1 MNEFENNNG
10 FHNENLE
17 NNQINEVSSNEAG
30 NSNAYDGGVA
40 VDVTPVE
47 ETAVHEQRESHR
59 YSYKEQGTGGRSER
73 YNNDIDHHRDSYNNS
88 YADAENTYS
97 NSYNN
102 SYADTENNN
111 SNSYNSSYN
120 EEENRYNN
128 SYSNN
133 YSNNN
138 GNYYSNIPPE
148 PDKRRRQ
155 KKNGKGNENRNGMG
169 KKVAKLVASA
179 AVFGLVA
186 GACFVGVSVAKDKL
200 YPSVADKI
208 ETTSGTTSAK
218 SNTSSSG
225 SSSSQNVATVVNE
238 VMPSVVSITSTIQSS
253 SYYGFGTQ
261 ESEGAGSGFII
272 AKTKDALMIA
282 TNNHVVSDATSLTVG
297 FVDDTTAKA
306 TVVGTDSSADLAV
319 ISVKLTDIKD
329 STASKIKVATLGSSD
344 DLKVGEEV
352 VAIGNALGYGQS
364 VTTGV
369 VSAKNREVS
378 LTDGTMN
385 LLQTDAAINPG
396 NSGGVLINMDGQVV
410 GINNAKLEDT
420 SVEGMGYAIPITT
433 AKTILTDLMNASSV
447 STKDAAFLGVVGRD
461 INESYSSALGIPSG
475 IYVSQV
481 VSGSPAEKAGISAGD
496 VITKFEGNN
505 VSTMSGLKEKLAI
518 KKANTKVKIT
528 FKRSDQS
535 GTYKE
540 KTVTV
545 TLGKKSDFKD
555 VTTDSSNDNSNSD
568 SDSNNNSNNGNSNG
582 NSSNGNS
589 NGNSGNSNGNSG
601 NYGYGYGYGNG
612 NSGNSSDGYTN
623 PYEYF
628 FGNNY

>member
-10 FHNENLE
+10 FHNENVE
-17 NNQINEVSSNEAG
+17 NNPINEVNSNEEY
-30 NSNAYDGGVA
+30 SNGGYNNGELT
-40 VDVTPVE
+40 VDVTPTE
-47 ETAVHEQRESHR
+47 ETAVHEQAESHR
-59 YSYKEQGTGGRSER
+59 YSYKEQGTGGNSGR
-73 YNNDIDHHRDSYNNS
+73 YDYGNDSH
-88 YADAENTYS
+88 YS
-97 NSYNN
+97 NSYSD
-102 SYADTENNN
+102 SYNDNYSNTYNNN
-111 SNSYNSSYN
+111 S
-120 EEENRYNN
+120 
-128 SYSNN
+128 
-133 YSNNN
+133 
-138 GNYYSNIPPE
+138 NYYSNIPPE
-148 PDKRRRQ
+148 PDKRRR
-155 KKNGKGNENRNGMG
+155 KRKNDDNNKNGSGIG
-169 KKVAKLVASA
+169 KKIAKLVASA
-179 AVFGLVA
+179 AIFGLVA
-186 GACFVGVSVAKDKL
+186 GTCFVGVSVVKDKF
-200 YPSVADKI
+200 YPSTADKI
-208 ETTSGTTSAK
+208 ETTSGTTSSK
-218 SNTSSSG
+218 KETSSG
-225 SSSSQNVATVVNE
+225 SGSNSQNVASVVNE

-253 SYYGFGTQ
+253 NSYGFGTQ

-272 AKTKDALMIA
+272 AKTKDSLMIA
-282 TNNHVVSDATSLTVG
+282 TNNHVVSDATTLTVG

-319 ISVKLTDIKD
+319 ISVKIKDIKD

-433 AKTILTDLMNASSV
+433 AKTILTDLMNAGSV

-496 VITKFEGNN
+496 VIVKFEGNN

-528 FKRSDQS
+528 FKRANQS
-535 GTYKE
+535 GTYEE

-545 TLGKKSDFKD
+545 TLGKKSDFKN
-555 VTTDSSNDNSNSD
+555 VTTDNSSD
-568 SDSNNNSNNGNSNG
+568 SSESDDSSNNGNSNG
-582 NSSNGNS
+582 NSNNGNN

-601 NYGYGYGYGNG
+601 NGGYGYDNGNG
-612 NSGNSSDGYTN
+612 GNSSDGYMN
-623 PYEYF
+623 PYDYF

>member
-1 MNEFENNNG
+1 MNEFENG

-17 NNQINEVSSNEAG
+17 NNRINNQEN
-30 NSNAYDGGVA
+30 NSQQVA
-40 VDVTPVE
+40 IDVTPIE
-47 ETAVHEQRESHR
+47 ESVTQENTESHR
-59 YSYKEQGTGGRSER
+59 YSYREQGTGG
-73 YNNDIDHHRDSYNNS
+73 
-88 YADAENTYS
+88 
-97 NSYNN
+97 
-102 SYADTENNN
+102 
-111 SNSYNSSYN
+111 SSYQYDN
-120 EEENRYNN
+120 GNNCNDTYNN
-128 SYSNN
+128 SYSSHGWRDESTYNN
-133 YSNNN
+133 E
-138 GNYYSNIPPE
+138 NYYGNIPPE

-155 KKNGKGNENRNGMG
+155 RKNGSKNNKNGMG
-169 KKVAKLVASA
+169 KKAAKLVASA

-200 YPSVADKI
+200 YPSTADRI

-218 SNTSSSG
+218 SETSSSG
-225 SSSSQNVATVVNE
+225 SSSSSSNVASVVNE
-238 VMPSVVSITSTIQSS
+238 VMPSVVSITSTIQSYN
-253 SYYGFGTQ
+253 YYGFGTQ
-261 ESEGAGSGFII
+261 ESEGAGSGFIV
-272 AKTKDALMIA
+272 AKTKDNLMIA

-319 ISVKLTDIKD
+319 ISVKIKDIKD

-505 VSTMSGLKEKLAI
+505 VSTMSGLKEKLAL

-528 FKRSDQS
+528 FKRANQS
-535 GTYKE
+535 GTYEE

-545 TLGKKSDFKD
+545 TLGKKSDFSD
-555 VTTDSSNDNSNSD
+555 VTTDNSSDSSN
-568 SDSNNNSNNGNSNG
+568 DSNNNSNNGNN
-582 NSSNGNS
+582 NGNS

-601 NYGYGYGYGNG
+601 DYGYGNG
-612 NSGNSSDGYTN
+612 NFGNDNGNGYIN

>member
-1 MNEFENNNG
+1 MNEFENG

-17 NNQINEVSSNEAG
+17 NNRINNQEN
-30 NSNAYDGGVA
+30 NSQQVA
-40 VDVTPVE
+40 IDVTPIE
-47 ETAVHEQRESHR
+47 ESVTQENTESHR
-59 YSYKEQGTGGRSER
+59 YSYREQGTGGS
-73 YNNDIDHHRDSYNNS
+73 SYQYDNG
-88 YADAENTYS
+88 
-97 NSYNN
+97 
-102 SYADTENNN
+102 NN
-111 SNSYNSSYN
+111 SNDT
-120 EEENRYNN
+120 YNN
-128 SYSNN
+128 SYSSQGWRDESTYNN
-133 YSNNN
+133 E
-138 GNYYSNIPPE
+138 NYYGNIPPE

-155 KKNGKGNENRNGMG
+155 RKNGSKNNKNGMG
-169 KKVAKLVASA
+169 KKAAKLVASA

-200 YPSVADKI
+200 YPSTADRI

-218 SNTSSSG
+218 SETSSSSG
-225 SSSSQNVATVVNE
+225 SSSSSSNVASVVNE

-253 SYYGFGTQ
+253 NYYGFGTQ
-261 ESEGAGSGFII
+261 ESEGAGSGFIV
-272 AKTKDALMIA
+272 AKTKDSLMIA

-319 ISVKLTDIKD
+319 ISVKIKDIKD

-496 VITKFEGNN
+496 VIIKFEGNN
-505 VSTMSGLKEKLAI
+505 VSTMSGLKEKLAL

-528 FKRSDQS
+528 FKRANQS
-535 GTYKE
+535 GTYEE

-545 TLGKKSDFKD
+545 TLGKKSDFSD
-555 VTTDSSNDNSNSD
+555 VTTDNSSDSSN
-568 SDSNNNSNNGNSNG
+568 DSNNNSNNGNN
-582 NSSNGNS
+582 NGNS

-601 NYGYGYGYGNG
+601 DYGYGNG
-612 NSGNSSDGYTN
+612 NSGNDNGNGYIN

>member
-1 MNEFENNNG
+1 MNEFENG

-17 NNQINEVSSNEAG
+17 NNRINNQEN
-30 NSNAYDGGVA
+30 NSQQVA
-40 VDVTPVE
+40 IDVTPIE
-47 ETAVHEQRESHR
+47 ESVTQENTESHR
-59 YSYKEQGTGGRSER
+59 YSYREQGTGGS
-73 YNNDIDHHRDSYNNS
+73 SYQYDNG
-88 YADAENTYS
+88 
-97 NSYNN
+97 
-102 SYADTENNN
+102 NN
-111 SNSYNSSYN
+111 SNDT
-120 EEENRYNN
+120 YNN
-128 SYSNN
+128 SYSSHGWRDESTYNN
-133 YSNNN
+133 E
-138 GNYYSNIPPE
+138 NYYGNIPPE

-155 KKNGKGNENRNGMG
+155 RKNGSKNNKNGMG
-169 KKVAKLVASA
+169 KKAAKLVASA

-200 YPSVADKI
+200 YPSTADRI

-218 SNTSSSG
+218 SETSSSG
-225 SSSSQNVATVVNE
+225 SSSSSSNVASVVNE

-253 SYYGFGTQ
+253 NYYGFGTQ
-261 ESEGAGSGFII
+261 ESEGAGSGFIV
-272 AKTKDALMIA
+272 AKTKDNLMIA

-297 FVDDTTAKA
+297 FADDTTAKA

-319 ISVKLTDIKD
+319 ISVKLSDIKD

-369 VSAKNREVS
+369 VSAKNREIS

-505 VSTMSGLKEKLAI
+505 VSTMSGLKEKLAL

-528 FKRSDQS
+528 FKRANQS

-545 TLGKKSDFKD
+545 TLGKKSDFSD
-555 VTTDSSNDNSNSD
+555 VTTDNSSDSSND
-568 SDSNNNSNNGNSNG
+568 SNNGNN
-582 NSSNGNS
+582 NGNS

-601 NYGYGYGYGNG
+601 NDNGNG
-612 NSGNSSDGYTN
+612 YIN

>member
-1 MNEFENNNG
+1 MNEFENG

-17 NNQINEVSSNEAG
+17 NNRINNQEN
-30 NSNAYDGGVA
+30 NSQQVA
-40 VDVTPVE
+40 IDVTPIE
-47 ETAVHEQRESHR
+47 ESVTQENTESHR
-59 YSYKEQGTGGRSER
+59 YSYREQGTGGS
-73 YNNDIDHHRDSYNNS
+73 SYQYDNG
-88 YADAENTYS
+88 
-97 NSYNN
+97 
-102 SYADTENNN
+102 NN
-111 SNSYNSSYN
+111 SNDT
-120 EEENRYNN
+120 YNN
-128 SYSNN
+128 SYSSHGWRDESTYNN
-133 YSNNN
+133 E
-138 GNYYSNIPPE
+138 NYYGNIPPE

-155 KKNGKGNENRNGMG
+155 RKNGSKNNKNGMG
-169 KKVAKLVASA
+169 KKAAKLVASA

-200 YPSVADKI
+200 YPSTADRI
-208 ETTSGTTSAK
+208 EATSGTTSAK
-218 SNTSSSG
+218 SETSSSG
-225 SSSSQNVATVVNE
+225 SSSSSSNVASVVNE

-253 SYYGFGTQ
+253 NYYGFGTQ
-261 ESEGAGSGFII
+261 ESEGAGSGFIV
-272 AKTKDALMIA
+272 AKTKDNLMIA

-319 ISVKLTDIKD
+319 ISVKIKDIKD

-505 VSTMSGLKEKLAI
+505 VSTMSGLKEKLAL

-528 FKRSDQS
+528 FKRANQS
-535 GTYKE
+535 GTYEE

-545 TLGKKSDFKD
+545 TLGKKSDFSD
-555 VTTDSSNDNSNSD
+555 VTTDNSSDSSN
-568 SDSNNNSNNGNSNG
+568 DSNNNSNNGNN
-582 NSSNGNS
+582 NGNS

-601 NYGYGYGYGNG
+601 DYGYGNG
-612 NSGNSSDGYTN
+612 NFGNDNGNGYIN

>member
-1 MNEFENNNG
+1 MNEFENG

-17 NNQINEVSSNEAG
+17 NNRINNQEN
-30 NSNAYDGGVA
+30 NSQQVA
-40 VDVTPVE
+40 IDVTPIE
-47 ETAVHEQRESHR
+47 ESVTQENTESHR
-59 YSYKEQGTGGRSER
+59 YSYREQGTGG
-73 YNNDIDHHRDSYNNS
+73 
-88 YADAENTYS
+88 
-97 NSYNN
+97 
-102 SYADTENNN
+102 
-111 SNSYNSSYN
+111 SSYQYDN
-120 EEENRYNN
+120 GNNCNDTYNN
-128 SYSNN
+128 SYSSHGWRDESTYNN
-133 YSNNN
+133 E
-138 GNYYSNIPPE
+138 NYYGNIPPE

-155 KKNGKGNENRNGMG
+155 RKNGSKNNKNGMG
-169 KKVAKLVASA
+169 KKAAKLVASA

-200 YPSVADKI
+200 YPSTADRI

-218 SNTSSSG
+218 SETSSSG
-225 SSSSQNVATVVNE
+225 SSSSSSNVASVVNE

-253 SYYGFGTQ
+253 NYYGFGTQ
-261 ESEGAGSGFII
+261 ESEGAGSGFIV
-272 AKTKDALMIA
+272 AKTKDNLMIA

-319 ISVKLTDIKD
+319 ISVKIKDIKD

-433 AKTILTDLMNASSV
+433 AKTILTDLMNANSI

-505 VSTMSGLKEKLAI
+505 VSTMSGLKEKLAL

-528 FKRSDQS
+528 FKRANQS
-535 GTYKE
+535 GTYEE

-545 TLGKKSDFKD
+545 TLGKKSDFSD
-555 VTTDSSNDNSNSD
+555 VTTDNSSDSSN
-568 SDSNNNSNNGNSNG
+568 DSNNNSNNGNN
-582 NSSNGNS
+582 NGNS

-601 NYGYGYGYGNG
+601 DYGYGNG
-612 NSGNSSDGYTN
+612 NFGNDNGNGYIN

>member
-1 MNEFENNNG
+1 MNEFENG

-17 NNQINEVSSNEAG
+17 NNRINNQEN
-30 NSNAYDGGVA
+30 NSQQVA
-40 VDVTPVE
+40 IDVTPIE
-47 ETAVHEQRESHR
+47 ESVTQENTESHR
-59 YSYKEQGTGGRSER
+59 YSYREQGTGGS
-73 YNNDIDHHRDSYNNS
+73 SYQYDNG
-88 YADAENTYS
+88 
-97 NSYNN
+97 
-102 SYADTENNN
+102 NN
-111 SNSYNSSYN
+111 SNDT
-120 EEENRYNN
+120 YNN
-128 SYSNN
+128 SYSSHGWRDESTYNN
-133 YSNNN
+133 E
-138 GNYYSNIPPE
+138 NYYGNIPPE

-155 KKNGKGNENRNGMG
+155 RKNGSKNNKNGMG
-169 KKVAKLVASA
+169 KKAAKLVASA

-200 YPSVADKI
+200 YPSTADRI

-218 SNTSSSG
+218 SETSSSG
-225 SSSSQNVATVVNE
+225 SSSSSSNVASVVNE

-253 SYYGFGTQ
+253 NYYGFGTQ
-261 ESEGAGSGFII
+261 ESEGAGSGFIV
-272 AKTKDALMIA
+272 AKTKDNLMIA

-297 FVDDTTAKA
+297 FADDTTAKA

-319 ISVKLTDIKD
+319 ISVKIKDIKD
-329 STASKIKVATLGSSD
+329 PTASKIKVATLGSSD

-433 AKTILTDLMNASSV
+433 AKTILTDLMNANSV

-505 VSTMSGLKEKLAI
+505 VSTMSGLKEKLAL

-528 FKRSDQS
+528 FKRANQS
-535 GTYKE
+535 GTYEE

-545 TLGKKSDFKD
+545 TLGKKSDFSD
-555 VTTDSSNDNSNSD
+555 VTTDNSSDSSN
-568 SDSNNNSNNGNSNG
+568 DSNNNSNNGNN
-582 NSSNGNS
+582 NGNS

-601 NYGYGYGYGNG
+601 DYGYGNG
-612 NSGNSSDGYTN
+612 NFGNDNGNGYIN

>member
-1 MNEFENNNG
+1 MNEFENG

-17 NNQINEVSSNEAG
+17 NNRINNQEN
-30 NSNAYDGGVA
+30 NSQQVA
-40 VDVTPVE
+40 IDVTPIEDSVTQE
-47 ETAVHEQRESHR
+47 NTESHR
-59 YSYKEQGTGGRSER
+59 YSYREQGTGG
-73 YNNDIDHHRDSYNNS
+73 
-88 YADAENTYS
+88 
-97 NSYNN
+97 
-102 SYADTENNN
+102 
-111 SNSYNSSYN
+111 SSYQYDN
-120 EEENRYNN
+120 GNNCNDTYNN
-128 SYSNN
+128 SYSSHGWRDESTYNN
-133 YSNNN
+133 E
-138 GNYYSNIPPE
+138 NYYGNIPPE

-155 KKNGKGNENRNGMG
+155 RKNGSKNNKNGMG
-169 KKVAKLVASA
+169 KKAAKLVASA

-200 YPSVADKI
+200 YPSTADRI

-218 SNTSSSG
+218 SETSSSG
-225 SSSSQNVATVVNE
+225 SSSSSSNVASVVNE

-253 SYYGFGTQ
+253 NYYGFGTQ
-261 ESEGAGSGFII
+261 ESEGAGSGFIV
-272 AKTKDALMIA
+272 AKTKDNLMIA

-297 FVDDTTAKA
+297 FADDTTAKA

-319 ISVKLTDIKD
+319 ISVKIKDIKD

-505 VSTMSGLKEKLAI
+505 VSTMSGLKEKLAL

-528 FKRSDQS
+528 FKRANQS
-535 GTYKE
+535 GTYEE

-545 TLGKKSDFKD
+545 TLGKKSDFSD
-555 VTTDSSNDNSNSD
+555 VTTDNSSDSSN
-568 SDSNNNSNNGNSNG
+568 DSNNNSNNGNN
-582 NSSNGNS
+582 NGNS

-601 NYGYGYGYGNG
+601 DYGYGNG
-612 NSGNSSDGYTN
+612 NFGNDNGNGYIN

>member
-1 MNEFENNNG
+1 MNEFENG

-17 NNQINEVSSNEAG
+17 NNRINNQEN
-30 NSNAYDGGVA
+30 NSQQVA
-40 VDVTPVE
+40 IDVTPIEKSVTQE
-47 ETAVHEQRESHR
+47 NTESHR
-59 YSYKEQGTGGRSER
+59 YSYREQGTGG
-73 YNNDIDHHRDSYNNS
+73 
-88 YADAENTYS
+88 
-97 NSYNN
+97 
-102 SYADTENNN
+102 
-111 SNSYNSSYN
+111 SSYQYDN
-120 EEENRYNN
+120 GNNCNDTYNN
-128 SYSNN
+128 SYSSHGWRDESTYNN
-133 YSNNN
+133 E
-138 GNYYSNIPPE
+138 NYYGNIPPE

-155 KKNGKGNENRNGMG
+155 RKNGSKNNKNGMG
-169 KKVAKLVASA
+169 KKAAKLVASA

-200 YPSVADKI
+200 YPSTADRI

-218 SNTSSSG
+218 SETSSSG
-225 SSSSQNVATVVNE
+225 SSSSSSNVASVVNE

-253 SYYGFGTQ
+253 NYYGFGTQ
-261 ESEGAGSGFII
+261 ESEGAGSGFIV
-272 AKTKDALMIA
+272 AKTKDNLMIA

-297 FVDDTTAKA
+297 FADDTTAKA

-319 ISVKLTDIKD
+319 ISVKIKDIKD

-433 AKTILTDLMNASSV
+433 AKTILTDLMNANSV

-505 VSTMSGLKEKLAI
+505 VSTMSGLKEKLAL

-528 FKRSDQS
+528 FKRANQS
-535 GTYKE
+535 GTYEE

-545 TLGKKSDFKD
+545 TLGKKSDFSD
-555 VTTDSSNDNSNSD
+555 VTTDNSSDSSN
-568 SDSNNNSNNGNSNG
+568 DSNNNSNNGNN
-582 NSSNGNS
+582 NGNS

-601 NYGYGYGYGNG
+601 DYGYGNG
-612 NSGNSSDGYTN
+612 NFGNDNGNGYIN

>member
-1 MNEFENNNG
+1 MNEFENG

-17 NNQINEVSSNEAG
+17 NNRINNQEN
-30 NSNAYDGGVA
+30 NSQQVA
-40 VDVTPVE
+40 IDVTPIE
-47 ETAVHEQRESHR
+47 ESVTQENTESHR
-59 YSYKEQGTGGRSER
+59 YSYREQGTGGS
-73 YNNDIDHHRDSYNNS
+73 SYQYDNG
-88 YADAENTYS
+88 
-97 NSYNN
+97 
-102 SYADTENNN
+102 NN
-111 SNSYNSSYN
+111 SNDT
-120 EEENRYNN
+120 YNN
-128 SYSNN
+128 SYSSHGWRDESTYNN
-133 YSNNN
+133 E
-138 GNYYSNIPPE
+138 NYYGNIPPE

-155 KKNGKGNENRNGMG
+155 RKNGSKNNKNGMG
-169 KKVAKLVASA
+169 KKAVKLVASA

-200 YPSVADKI
+200 YPSTADRI

-218 SNTSSSG
+218 SETSSSG
-225 SSSSQNVATVVNE
+225 SSSSSSNVASVVNE

-253 SYYGFGTQ
+253 NYYGFGTQ
-261 ESEGAGSGFII
+261 ESEGAGSGFIV
-272 AKTKDALMIA
+272 AKTKDNLMIA

-297 FVDDTTAKA
+297 FADDTTAKA

-319 ISVKLTDIKD
+319 ISVKIKDIKD

-505 VSTMSGLKEKLAI
+505 VSTMSGLKEKLAL

-528 FKRSDQS
+528 FKRANQS
-535 GTYKE
+535 GTYEE

-545 TLGKKSDFKD
+545 TLGKKSDFSD
-555 VTTDSSNDNSNSD
+555 VTTDNSSDSSN
-568 SDSNNNSNNGNSNG
+568 DSNNNSNNGNN
-582 NSSNGNS
+582 NGNS

-601 NYGYGYGYGNG
+601 DYGYGNG
-612 NSGNSSDGYTN
+612 NFGNDNGNGYIN

>member
-10 FHNENLE
+10 FHNENVE
-17 NNQINEVSSNEAG
+17 NNPINEV
-30 NSNAYDGGVA
+30 NSNKEYSNGGYNNGELT
-40 VDVTPVE
+40 VDVTPTE
-47 ETAVHEQRESHR
+47 ETAVHEQAESHR
-59 YSYKEQGTGGRSER
+59 YSYKEQGTGGNSGR
-73 YNNDIDHHRDSYNNS
+73 YDYGNDSH
-88 YADAENTYS
+88 YS
-97 NSYNN
+97 NSYSD
-102 SYADTENNN
+102 SYNDNYSNTYNNN
-111 SNSYNSSYN
+111 S
-120 EEENRYNN
+120 
-128 SYSNN
+128 
-133 YSNNN
+133 
-138 GNYYSNIPPE
+138 NYYSNIPPE
-148 PDKRRRQ
+148 PDKRRR
-155 KKNGKGNENRNGMG
+155 KRKNDDNNKNGSGIG
-169 KKVAKLVASA
+169 KKIAKLVASA
-179 AVFGLVA
+179 AIFGLVA
-186 GACFVGVSVAKDKL
+186 GTCFVGVSVVKDKF
-200 YPSVADKI
+200 YPSTADKI
-208 ETTSGTTSAK
+208 ETTSGTTSSK
-218 SNTSSSG
+218 KETSSG
-225 SSSSQNVATVVNE
+225 SGSNSQNVASVVNE

-253 SYYGFGTQ
+253 NYYGFGTQ

-272 AKTKDALMIA
+272 AKTKDSLMIA
-282 TNNHVVSDATSLTVG
+282 TNNHVVSDATTLTVG

-319 ISVKLTDIKD
+319 ISVKIKDIKD

-433 AKTILTDLMNASSV
+433 AKTILTDLMNAGSV

-496 VITKFEGNN
+496 VIVKFEGNN

-518 KKANTKVKIT
+518 KKVNTKVKIT
-528 FKRSDQS
+528 FKRANQS
-535 GTYKE
+535 GTYEE

-545 TLGKKSDFKD
+545 TLGKKSDFKN
-555 VTTDSSNDNSNSD
+555 VTTDNSSD
-568 SDSNNNSNNGNSNG
+568 SSESDDSSNNGNSNG
-582 NSSNGNS
+582 NSNNGNN

-601 NYGYGYGYGNG
+601 NGGYGYDNGNG
-612 NSGNSSDGYTN
+612 GNSSDGYMN
-623 PYEYF
+623 PYDYF

>member
-1 MNEFENNNG
+1 MNEFENG

-17 NNQINEVSSNEAG
+17 NNRINNQEN
-30 NSNAYDGGVA
+30 NSQQVA
-40 VDVTPVE
+40 IDVTPIE
-47 ETAVHEQRESHR
+47 ESVTQENTESHR
-59 YSYKEQGTGGRSER
+59 YSYREQGTGGS
-73 YNNDIDHHRDSYNNS
+73 SYQYDNG
-88 YADAENTYS
+88 
-97 NSYNN
+97 
-102 SYADTENNN
+102 NN
-111 SNSYNSSYN
+111 SNDT
-120 EEENRYNN
+120 YNN
-128 SYSNN
+128 SYSSHGWRDESTYDNESE
-133 YSNNN
+133 Y
-138 GNYYSNIPPE
+138 GNIPQE

-155 KKNGKGNENRNGMG
+155 RKNGSKNNKNGMG
-169 KKVAKLVASA
+169 KKAAKLVASA

-200 YPSVADKI
+200 YPSTADRI

-218 SNTSSSG
+218 SETSSSG
-225 SSSSQNVATVVNE
+225 SSSSSSNVASVVNE

-253 SYYGFGTQ
+253 NYYGFGTQ
-261 ESEGAGSGFII
+261 ESEGAGSGFIV
-272 AKTKDALMIA
+272 AKTKDNLMIA

-319 ISVKLTDIKD
+319 ISVKIKDIKD

-433 AKTILTDLMNASSV
+433 AKTILTDLMNANSV

-505 VSTMSGLKEKLAI
+505 VSTMSGLKEKLAL

-528 FKRSDQS
+528 FKRANQS
-535 GTYKE
+535 GTYEE

-545 TLGKKSDFKD
+545 TLGKKSDFSD
-555 VTTDSSNDNSNSD
+555 VTTDNSSDSSN
-568 SDSNNNSNNGNSNG
+568 DSNNNSNNGNN
-582 NSSNGNS
+582 NGNS

-601 NYGYGYGYGNG
+601 DYGYGNG
-612 NSGNSSDGYTN
+612 NFGNDNGNGYIN

>member
-1 MNEFENNNG
+1 MNEFENG

-17 NNQINEVSSNEAG
+17 NNRINNQEN
-30 NSNAYDGGVA
+30 NSQQVA
-40 VDVTPVE
+40 IDVTPIE
-47 ETAVHEQRESHR
+47 ESVTQENTESHR
-59 YSYKEQGTGGRSER
+59 YSYREQGTGG
-73 YNNDIDHHRDSYNNS
+73 
-88 YADAENTYS
+88 
-97 NSYNN
+97 
-102 SYADTENNN
+102 
-111 SNSYNSSYN
+111 SSYQYDN
-120 EEENRYNN
+120 GNNCNDTYNN
-128 SYSNN
+128 SYSSHGWRDESTYNN
-133 YSNNN
+133 E
-138 GNYYSNIPPE
+138 NYYGNIPPE

-155 KKNGKGNENRNGMG
+155 RKNGSKNNKNGMG
-169 KKVAKLVASA
+169 KKAAKLVASA

-200 YPSVADKI
+200 YPSTADRI

-218 SNTSSSG
+218 SETSSSG
-225 SSSSQNVATVVNE
+225 SSSSSSNVASVVNE

-253 SYYGFGTQ
+253 NYYGFGTQ
-261 ESEGAGSGFII
+261 ESEGAGSGFIV
-272 AKTKDALMIA
+272 AKTKDNLMIA

-319 ISVKLTDIKD
+319 ISVKIKNIKD

-505 VSTMSGLKEKLAI
+505 VSTMSGLKEKLAL

-528 FKRSDQS
+528 FKRANQS
-535 GTYKE
+535 GTYEE

-545 TLGKKSDFKD
+545 TLGKKSDFSD
-555 VTTDSSNDNSNSD
+555 VTTDNSSDSSN
-568 SDSNNNSNNGNSNG
+568 DSNNNSNNGNN
-582 NSSNGNS
+582 NGNS

-601 NYGYGYGYGNG
+601 DYGYGNG
-612 NSGNSSDGYTN
+612 NFGNDNGNGYIN

>member
-1 MNEFENNNG
+1 MNEFENG

-17 NNQINEVSSNEAG
+17 NNRINNQEN
-30 NSNAYDGGVA
+30 NSQQVA
-40 VDVTPVE
+40 IDVTPIE
-47 ETAVHEQRESHR
+47 ESVTQENTESHR
-59 YSYKEQGTGGRSER
+59 YSYREQGTGGS
-73 YNNDIDHHRDSYNNS
+73 SYQYDNG
-88 YADAENTYS
+88 
-97 NSYNN
+97 
-102 SYADTENNN
+102 NN
-111 SNSYNSSYN
+111 SNDT
-120 EEENRYNN
+120 YNN
-128 SYSNN
+128 SYSSHGWRDESTYNN
-133 YSNNN
+133 E
-138 GNYYSNIPPE
+138 NYYGNIPPE

-155 KKNGKGNENRNGMG
+155 RKNGSKNNKNGMG
-169 KKVAKLVASA
+169 KKAAKLVASA

-200 YPSVADKI
+200 YPSTADRI

-218 SNTSSSG
+218 SETSSSG
-225 SSSSQNVATVVNE
+225 SSSSSSNVASVVNE
-238 VMPSVVSITSTIQSS
+238 VMPSFVSITSTIQSS
-253 SYYGFGTQ
+253 NYYGFGTQ
-261 ESEGAGSGFII
+261 ESEGAGSGFIV
-272 AKTKDALMIA
+272 AKTKDNLMIA

-297 FVDDTTAKA
+297 FADDTTAKA

-319 ISVKLTDIKD
+319 ISVKIKDIKD

-396 NSGGVLINMDGQVV
+396 NSGGVLINMDGHVV

-505 VSTMSGLKEKLAI
+505 VSTMSGLKEKLAL

-528 FKRSDQS
+528 FKRANQS
-535 GTYKE
+535 GTYEE

-545 TLGKKSDFKD
+545 TLGKKSDFSD
-555 VTTDSSNDNSNSD
+555 VTTDNSSDSSN
-568 SDSNNNSNNGNSNG
+568 DSNNNSNNGNN
-582 NSSNGNS
+582 NGNS

-601 NYGYGYGYGNG
+601 DYGYGNG
-612 NSGNSSDGYTN
+612 NFGNDNGNGYIN

>member
-10 FHNENLE
+10 FHNENVE
-17 NNQINEVSSNEAG
+17 NNPINEVNSNEEY
-30 NSNAYDGGVA
+30 SNGGYNNGELT
-40 VDVTPVE
+40 VDVTPTE
-47 ETAVHEQRESHR
+47 ETAVHEQAESHR
-59 YSYKEQGTGGRSER
+59 YSYKEQGTGGNSGR
-73 YNNDIDHHRDSYNNS
+73 YDYGNDSH
-88 YADAENTYS
+88 YS
-97 NSYNN
+97 NSYSD
-102 SYADTENNN
+102 SYNDNYSNTYNNN
-111 SNSYNSSYN
+111 S
-120 EEENRYNN
+120 
-128 SYSNN
+128 
-133 YSNNN
+133 
-138 GNYYSNIPPE
+138 NYYSNIPPE
-148 PDKRRRQ
+148 PDKRRR
-155 KKNGKGNENRNGMG
+155 KRKNDDNNKNGSGIG
-169 KKVAKLVASA
+169 KKIAKLVASA
-179 AVFGLVA
+179 AIFGLVA
-186 GACFVGVSVAKDKL
+186 GTCFVGVSVVKDKF
-200 YPSVADKI
+200 YPSTADKI
-208 ETTSGTTSAK
+208 ETTSGTTSSK
-218 SNTSSSG
+218 KETSSG
-225 SSSSQNVATVVNE
+225 SGSNSQNVASVVNE

-253 SYYGFGTQ
+253 NYYGFGTQ

-272 AKTKDALMIA
+272 AKTKDSLMIA
-282 TNNHVVSDATSLTVG
+282 TNNHVVSDATTLTVG

-319 ISVKLTDIKD
+319 ISVKIKDIKD

-505 VSTMSGLKEKLAI
+505 VSTMSGLKEKLAL

-528 FKRSDQS
+528 FKRANQS
-535 GTYKE
+535 GTYEE

-545 TLGKKSDFKD
+545 TLGKKSDFSD
-555 VTTDSSNDNSNSD
+555 VTTDNSSDSSN
-568 SDSNNNSNNGNSNG
+568 DSNNNSNNGNN
-582 NSSNGNS
+582 NGNS

-601 NYGYGYGYGNG
+601 DYGYGNG
-612 NSGNSSDGYTN
+612 NFGNDNGNGYIN

>member
-1 MNEFENNNG
+1 MNEFENG

-17 NNQINEVSSNEAG
+17 NNRINNQEN
-30 NSNAYDGGVA
+30 NSQQVA
-40 VDVTPVE
+40 IDVTPIE
-47 ETAVHEQRESHR
+47 ESVTQENTESHR
-59 YSYKEQGTGGRSER
+59 YSYREQGTGGS
-73 YNNDIDHHRDSYNNS
+73 SYQYDNG
-88 YADAENTYS
+88 
-97 NSYNN
+97 
-102 SYADTENNN
+102 NN
-111 SNSYNSSYN
+111 SNDT
-120 EEENRYNN
+120 YNN
-128 SYSNN
+128 SYSSHGWRDESTYNN
-133 YSNNN
+133 E
-138 GNYYSNIPPE
+138 NYYGNIPPE

-155 KKNGKGNENRNGMG
+155 RKNGSKNNKNGMG
-169 KKVAKLVASA
+169 KKAAKLVASA

-200 YPSVADKI
+200 YPSTADRI

-218 SNTSSSG
+218 SETSSSG
-225 SSSSQNVATVVNE
+225 SSSSSSNVASVVNE
-238 VMPSVVSITSTIQSS
+238 VMPSVVSITSTVQSS
-253 SYYGFGTQ
+253 NDYAFGTK
-261 ESEGAGSGFII
+261 ESEGAGSGFIV
-272 AKTKDALMIA
+272 AKTKDNLMIA

-297 FVDDTTAKA
+297 FADDTTAKA

-319 ISVKLTDIKD
+319 ISVKIKDIKD

-496 VITKFEGNN
+496 VITKFEGND
-505 VSTMSGLKEKLAI
+505 VSTMYGLKEKLAL

-528 FKRSDQS
+528 FKRANQS
-535 GTYKE
+535 GTYEE

-545 TLGKKSDFKD
+545 TLGKKSDFSD
-555 VTTDSSNDNSNSD
+555 VTTDNSSDSSN
-568 SDSNNNSNNGNSNG
+568 DSNNNSNNGNN
-582 NSSNGNS
+582 NGNS

-601 NYGYGYGYGNG
+601 DYGYGNG
-612 NSGNSSDGYTN
+612 NFGNDNGNGYIN

>member
-10 FHNENLE
+10 FHNENVE
-17 NNQINEVSSNEAG
+17 NNPINEVNSNEEY
-30 NSNAYDGGVA
+30 SNGGYNNGELT
-40 VDVTPVE
+40 VDVTPTE
-47 ETAVHEQRESHR
+47 ETAVHEQAESHR
-59 YSYKEQGTGGRSER
+59 YSYKEQGTGGNSGR
-73 YNNDIDHHRDSYNNS
+73 YDYGNDSHYGNSYSDSYNDNYS
-88 YADAENTYS
+88 NTY
-97 NSYNN
+97 
-102 SYADTENNN
+102 NNN
-111 SNSYNSSYN
+111 S
-120 EEENRYNN
+120 
-128 SYSNN
+128 
-133 YSNNN
+133 
-138 GNYYSNIPPE
+138 NYYSNIPPE
-148 PDKRRRQ
+148 PDKRRRKRKNDDN
-155 KKNGKGNENRNGMG
+155 KKTESGIG
-169 KKVAKLVASA
+169 KKIAKLVASA

-186 GACFVGVSVAKDKL
+186 GTCFVGVSVVKDKF
-200 YPSVADKI
+200 YPSAADKI
-208 ETTSGTTSAK
+208 ETTSGTTSSK
-218 SNTSSSG
+218 KETSSG
-225 SSSSQNVATVVNE
+225 SSSNSQNVSSVVNE

-253 SYYGFGTQ
+253 NYYGFGTQ

-272 AKTKDALMIA
+272 AKTKDSLMIA

-319 ISVKLTDIKD
+319 ISVKIKDIKD

-396 NSGGVLINMDGQVV
+396 NSGGVLINTDGQVV

-433 AKTILTDLMNASSV
+433 AKTILTDLMNAGSV

-496 VITKFEGNN
+496 VIVKFEGNN

-528 FKRSDQS
+528 FKRANQS
-535 GTYKE
+535 GTYEE

-545 TLGKKSDFKD
+545 TLGKKSDFKN
-555 VTTDSSNDNSNSD
+555 VTTDNSSD
-568 SDSNNNSNNGNSNG
+568 SSESDDSSNNGNSNG
-582 NSSNGNS
+582 NSNNGNN

-601 NYGYGYGYGNG
+601 NGGYGYDNGNG
-612 NSGNSSDGYTN
+612 GNSSDGYMN
-623 PYEYF
+623 PYDYF

>member
-10 FHNENLE
+10 FHNENVE
-17 NNQINEVSSNEAG
+17 NNPINEV
-30 NSNAYDGGVA
+30 NSNKEYSNGGYNNGELT
-40 VDVTPVE
+40 VDVTPTE
-47 ETAVHEQRESHR
+47 EKAVHEQAESHR
-59 YSYKEQGTGGRSER
+59 YSYKEQGTGGNSGR
-73 YNNDIDHHRDSYNNS
+73 YDYGNDSH
-88 YADAENTYS
+88 YS
-97 NSYNN
+97 NSYSD
-102 SYADTENNN
+102 SYNYNYSNTYNNN
-111 SNSYNSSYN
+111 S
-120 EEENRYNN
+120 
-128 SYSNN
+128 
-133 YSNNN
+133 
-138 GNYYSNIPPE
+138 NYYSNIPPE
-148 PDKRRRQ
+148 PDKRRR
-155 KKNGKGNENRNGMG
+155 KRKNDDNNKNGSGIG
-169 KKVAKLVASA
+169 KKIAKLVASA
-179 AVFGLVA
+179 AIFGLVA
-186 GACFVGVSVAKDKL
+186 GTCFVGVSVVKDKF
-200 YPSVADKI
+200 YPSTADKI
-208 ETTSGTTSAK
+208 ETTSGTTSSK
-218 SNTSSSG
+218 KETSSG
-225 SSSSQNVATVVNE
+225 SGSNSQNVASVVNE
-238 VMPSVVSITSTIQSS
+238 VMPSVVYITSTIQSS
-253 SYYGFGTQ
+253 NYYGFGTQ

-272 AKTKDALMIA
+272 AKTKDSLMIA
-282 TNNHVVSDATSLTVG
+282 TNNHVVSDATTLTVG

-319 ISVKLTDIKD
+319 ISVKIKDIKD

-433 AKTILTDLMNASSV
+433 AKTILTDLMNAGSV

-496 VITKFEGNN
+496 VIVKFEGNN

-528 FKRSDQS
+528 FKRANQS
-535 GTYKE
+535 GTYEE

-545 TLGKKSDFKD
+545 TLGKKSDFKN
-555 VTTDSSNDNSNSD
+555 VTTDNSSD
-568 SDSNNNSNNGNSNG
+568 SSESDDSSNNGNSNG
-582 NSSNGNS
+582 NSNNGNN

-601 NYGYGYGYGNG
+601 NGGYGYDNGNG
-612 NSGNSSDGYTN
+612 GNSSDGYMN
-623 PYEYF
+623 PYDYF

>member
-1 MNEFENNNG
+1 MNEFENG

-17 NNQINEVSSNEAG
+17 NNRINNQEN
-30 NSNAYDGGVA
+30 NSQQVA
-40 VDVTPVE
+40 IDVTPIE
-47 ETAVHEQRESHR
+47 ESVTQENTESHR
-59 YSYKEQGTGGRSER
+59 YSYREQGTGGS
-73 YNNDIDHHRDSYNNS
+73 SYQYDNG
-88 YADAENTYS
+88 
-97 NSYNN
+97 
-102 SYADTENNN
+102 NN
-111 SNSYNSSYN
+111 SNDT
-120 EEENRYNN
+120 YNN
-128 SYSNN
+128 SYSSQGWRDEST
-133 YSNNN
+133 YNN
-138 GNYYSNIPPE
+138 GNYYGNIPPE

-155 KKNGKGNENRNGMG
+155 RKNGSKNNKNGMG
-169 KKVAKLVASA
+169 KKAAKLVASA

-200 YPSVADKI
+200 YPSTADRI

-218 SNTSSSG
+218 SETSSSG
-225 SSSSQNVATVVNE
+225 SSSSSSNVASVVNE

-253 SYYGFGTQ
+253 NYYGFGTQ
-261 ESEGAGSGFII
+261 ESEGAGSGFIV
-272 AKTKDALMIA
+272 AKTKDNLMIA

-297 FVDDTTAKA
+297 FADDTTAKA

-319 ISVKLTDIKD
+319 ISVKLSDIKD

-369 VSAKNREVS
+369 VSAKNREIS

-505 VSTMSGLKEKLAI
+505 VSTMSGLKEKLAL

-528 FKRSDQS
+528 FKRANQS

-545 TLGKKSDFKD
+545 TLGKKSDFSD
-555 VTTDSSNDNSNSD
+555 VTTDNSSDSSND
-568 SDSNNNSNNGNSNG
+568 SNNGNN
-582 NSSNGNS
+582 NGNS

-601 NYGYGYGYGNG
+601 DYGYGNG
-612 NSGNSSDGYTN
+612 NSGNDNGNGYIN

>member
-1 MNEFENNNG
+1 MNEFENG

-17 NNQINEVSSNEAG
+17 NNRINNQEN
-30 NSNAYDGGVA
+30 NSQQVA
-40 VDVTPVE
+40 IDVTPIE
-47 ETAVHEQRESHR
+47 ESVTQENTESHR
-59 YSYKEQGTGGRSER
+59 YSYREQGTGGS
-73 YNNDIDHHRDSYNNS
+73 SYQYDNG
-88 YADAENTYS
+88 
-97 NSYNN
+97 
-102 SYADTENNN
+102 NN
-111 SNSYNSSYN
+111 SNDT
-120 EEENRYNN
+120 YNN
-128 SYSNN
+128 SYSSHGWRDESTYNN
-133 YSNNN
+133 E
-138 GNYYSNIPPE
+138 NYYGNIPPE

-155 KKNGKGNENRNGMG
+155 RKNGSKNDKNGMG
-169 KKVAKLVASA
+169 KKAAKLVASA

-200 YPSVADKI
+200 YPSTADRI

-218 SNTSSSG
+218 SETSSSG
-225 SSSSQNVATVVNE
+225 SSSSSSNVASVVNE

-253 SYYGFGTQ
+253 NYYGFGTQ
-261 ESEGAGSGFII
+261 ESEGAGSGFIV
-272 AKTKDALMIA
+272 AKTKDNLMIA

-297 FVDDTTAKA
+297 FADDTTAKA

-319 ISVKLTDIKD
+319 ISVKIKDIKD

-505 VSTMSGLKEKLAI
+505 VSTMSGLKEKLAL

-528 FKRSDQS
+528 FKRANQS
-535 GTYKE
+535 GTYEE

-545 TLGKKSDFKD
+545 TLGKKSDFSD
-555 VTTDSSNDNSNSD
+555 VTTDNSSDSSN
-568 SDSNNNSNNGNSNG
+568 DSNNNSNNGNN
-582 NSSNGNS
+582 NGNS

-601 NYGYGYGYGNG
+601 DYGYGNG
-612 NSGNSSDGYTN
+612 NFGNDNGNGYIN

>member
-1 MNEFENNNG
+1 MNEFENG

-17 NNQINEVSSNEAG
+17 NNRINNQEN
-30 NSNAYDGGVA
+30 NSQQVA
-40 VDVTPVE
+40 IDVTPIE
-47 ETAVHEQRESHR
+47 ESVTQENTESHR
-59 YSYKEQGTGGRSER
+59 YSYREQGTGGS
-73 YNNDIDHHRDSYNNS
+73 SYQYDNG
-88 YADAENTYS
+88 
-97 NSYNN
+97 
-102 SYADTENNN
+102 NN
-111 SNSYNSSYN
+111 SNDT
-120 EEENRYNN
+120 YNN
-128 SYSNN
+128 SYSSHGWRDESTYNN
-133 YSNNN
+133 E
-138 GNYYSNIPPE
+138 NYYGNIPPE

-155 KKNGKGNENRNGMG
+155 RKNGSKNNKNGMG
-169 KKVAKLVASA
+169 KKAAKLVASA

-200 YPSVADKI
+200 YPSTADRI

-218 SNTSSSG
+218 SETSSSSG
-225 SSSSQNVATVVNE
+225 SSSSSSNVASVVNE

-253 SYYGFGTQ
+253 NYYGFGTQ

-272 AKTKDALMIA
+272 AKTKDNLMIA

-297 FVDDTTAKA
+297 FADDTTAKA

-319 ISVKLTDIKD
+319 ISVKLSDIKD

-420 SVEGMGYAIPITT
+420 SVEGMGYAIPIST

-505 VSTMSGLKEKLAI
+505 VSTMSGLKEKLAL

-528 FKRSDQS
+528 FKRANQS
-535 GTYKE
+535 GTYEE

-545 TLGKKSDFKD
+545 TLGKKSDFSD
-555 VTTDSSNDNSNSD
+555 VTTDNSSDSSN
-568 SDSNNNSNNGNSNG
+568 DSNNNSNNGNNNG
-582 NSSNGNS
+582 NSNNGNS

-601 NYGYGYGYGNG
+601 DYGYGNG
-612 NSGNSSDGYTN
+612 NSGNDNSNGYIN

>member
-10 FHNENLE
+10 FHNENVE
-17 NNQINEVSSNEAG
+17 NNPINEV
-30 NSNAYDGGVA
+30 NSNKEYSNGGYNNGGLT
-40 VDVTPVE
+40 VDVTPTE
-47 ETAVHEQRESHR
+47 EMAVHEQAESHR
-59 YSYKEQGTGGRSER
+59 YSYKEQGTGGNSGR
-73 YNNDIDHHRDSYNNS
+73 YDYGDDSHYGNSYSDSYNDNYS
-88 YADAENTYS
+88 NTY
-97 NSYNN
+97 
-102 SYADTENNN
+102 NNN
-111 SNSYNSSYN
+111 S
-120 EEENRYNN
+120 
-128 SYSNN
+128 
-133 YSNNN
+133 
-138 GNYYSNIPPE
+138 NYYSNIPPE
-148 PDKRRRQ
+148 PDKRRR
-155 KKNGKGNENRNGMG
+155 KRKNDDNNKNGSGIG
-169 KKVAKLVASA
+169 KKIAKLVASA
-179 AVFGLVA
+179 AIFGLVA
-186 GACFVGVSVAKDKL
+186 GTCFVGVSVVKDKF
-200 YPSVADKI
+200 YPSTADKI
-208 ETTSGTTSAK
+208 ETTSGTTSSK
-218 SNTSSSG
+218 KETSSG
-225 SSSSQNVATVVNE
+225 SSSNSQNVASVVNE

-253 SYYGFGTQ
+253 NYYGFGTQ

-272 AKTKDALMIA
+272 AKTKDSLMIA

-297 FVDDTTAKA
+297 FIDDTTAKA

-319 ISVKLTDIKD
+319 ISVKIKDIKD

-396 NSGGVLINMDGQVV
+396 NSGGVLINTDGQVV

-433 AKTILTDLMNASSV
+433 AKTILTDLMNAGSV

-496 VITKFEGNN
+496 VIVKFEGNN

-528 FKRSDQS
+528 FKRANQS
-535 GTYKE
+535 GTYEE

-545 TLGKKSDFKD
+545 TLGKKSDFKN
-555 VTTDSSNDNSNSD
+555 VTTDSSSD
-568 SDSNNNSNNGNSNG
+568 SSESDDSSNNGNSNG
-582 NSSNGNS
+582 NSNNGNN
-589 NGNSGNSNGNSG
+589 NGNSGNNNGNSG
-601 NYGYGYGYGNG
+601 NGGYGYDNG
-612 NSGNSSDGYTN
+612 NNGNSSDGYMN
-623 PYEYF
+623 PYDYF

>member
-1 MNEFENNNG
+1 MNEFENG

-17 NNQINEVSSNEAG
+17 NNRINNQEN
-30 NSNAYDGGVA
+30 NSQQVA
-40 VDVTPVE
+40 IDVTPIE
-47 ETAVHEQRESHR
+47 ESVTQENTESHR
-59 YSYKEQGTGGRSER
+59 YSYREQGTGGS
-73 YNNDIDHHRDSYNNS
+73 SYQYDNG
-88 YADAENTYS
+88 
-97 NSYNN
+97 
-102 SYADTENNN
+102 NN
-111 SNSYNSSYN
+111 SNDT
-120 EEENRYNN
+120 YNN
-128 SYSNN
+128 SYSSQGWRDESTYNN
-133 YSNNN
+133 E
-138 GNYYSNIPPE
+138 NYYGNIPPE

-155 KKNGKGNENRNGMG
+155 RKNGSKNNKNGMG
-169 KKVAKLVASA
+169 KKAAKLVASA

-200 YPSVADKI
+200 YPSTAEQI

-218 SNTSSSG
+218 SETSSSG
-225 SSSSQNVATVVNE
+225 SSSSSSNVASVVNE

-253 SYYGFGTQ
+253 NYYGFGTQ
-261 ESEGAGSGFII
+261 ESEGAGSGFIV
-272 AKTKDALMIA
+272 AKTKDNLMIA

-297 FVDDTTAKA
+297 FADDTTAKA

-319 ISVKLTDIKD
+319 ISVKIKDIKD

-505 VSTMSGLKEKLAI
+505 VSTMSGLKEKLAL

-528 FKRSDQS
+528 FKRANQS
-535 GTYKE
+535 GTYEE

-545 TLGKKSDFKD
+545 TLGKKSDFSD
-555 VTTDSSNDNSNSD
+555 VTTDNSSDSSN
-568 SDSNNNSNNGNSNG
+568 DSNNNSNNGNN
-582 NSSNGNS
+582 NGNS

-601 NYGYGYGYGNG
+601 DYGYGNG
-612 NSGNSSDGYTN
+612 NSGNDNGNGYIN

>member
-1 MNEFENNNG
+1 MNEFENG

-17 NNQINEVSSNEAG
+17 NNRINNQEN
-30 NSNAYDGGVA
+30 NSQQVA
-40 VDVTPVE
+40 IDVTPIE
-47 ETAVHEQRESHR
+47 ESVTQENTESHR
-59 YSYKEQGTGGRSER
+59 YSYREQGTGGS
-73 YNNDIDHHRDSYNNS
+73 SYQYDNG
-88 YADAENTYS
+88 
-97 NSYNN
+97 
-102 SYADTENNN
+102 NN
-111 SNSYNSSYN
+111 SNDT
-120 EEENRYNN
+120 YNN
-128 SYSNN
+128 SYSSHGWRDESTYNN
-133 YSNNN
+133 E
-138 GNYYSNIPPE
+138 NYYGNIPPE

-155 KKNGKGNENRNGMG
+155 RKNGSKNNKNGMG
-169 KKVAKLVASA
+169 KKAAKLVASA

-200 YPSVADKI
+200 YPSTADRI

-218 SNTSSSG
+218 SETSSSG
-225 SSSSQNVATVVNE
+225 SSSSSSNVASVVNE

-253 SYYGFGTQ
+253 NYYGFGTQ
-261 ESEGAGSGFII
+261 ESEGAGSGFIV
-272 AKTKDALMIA
+272 AKTKDNLMIA

-297 FVDDTTAKA
+297 FADDTTAKA

-319 ISVKLTDIKD
+319 ISVKIKDIKD

-505 VSTMSGLKEKLAI
+505 VSTMSGLKEKLAL

-528 FKRSDQS
+528 FKRANQS
-535 GTYKE
+535 GTYEE

-545 TLGKKSDFKD
+545 TLGKKSDFSD
-555 VTTDSSNDNSNSD
+555 VTTDNSSDSSN
-568 SDSNNNSNNGNSNG
+568 DSNNNSNNGNN
-582 NSSNGNS
+582 NGNS
-589 NGNSGNSNGNSG
+589 NGNSGNSNGNSVD
-601 NYGYGYGYGNG
+601 YGYGNG
-612 NSGNSSDGYTN
+612 NFGNDNGNGYIN

>member
-1 MNEFENNNG
+1 MNEFENG

-17 NNQINEVSSNEAG
+17 NNRINNQEN
-30 NSNAYDGGVA
+30 NSQQVA
-40 VDVTPVE
+40 IDVTPIE
-47 ETAVHEQRESHR
+47 ESVTQENTESHR
-59 YSYKEQGTGGRSER
+59 YSYREQGTGGS
-73 YNNDIDHHRDSYNNS
+73 SYQYDNG
-88 YADAENTYS
+88 
-97 NSYNN
+97 
-102 SYADTENNN
+102 NN
-111 SNSYNSSYN
+111 SNDT
-120 EEENRYNN
+120 YNN
-128 SYSNN
+128 SYSSHGWRDESTYNN
-133 YSNNN
+133 E
-138 GNYYSNIPPE
+138 NYYGNIPPE

-155 KKNGKGNENRNGMG
+155 RKNGSKNNKNGMG
-169 KKVAKLVASA
+169 KKAAKLVASA

-200 YPSVADKI
+200 YPSTADRI

-218 SNTSSSG
+218 SETSSSG
-225 SSSSQNVATVVNE
+225 SSSSNSNVASVVNE

-253 SYYGFGTQ
+253 NYYGFGTQ
-261 ESEGAGSGFII
+261 ESEGAGSGFIV
-272 AKTKDALMIA
+272 AKTKDSLMIA

-319 ISVKLTDIKD
+319 ISVKIKDIKD

-505 VSTMSGLKEKLAI
+505 VSTMSGLKEKLAL

-528 FKRSDQS
+528 FKRANQS
-535 GTYKE
+535 GTYEE

-545 TLGKKSDFKD
+545 TLGKKSDFSD
-555 VTTDSSNDNSNSD
+555 VTTDNSSDSSN
-568 SDSNNNSNNGNSNG
+568 DSNNNSNNGNN
-582 NSSNGNS
+582 NGNS

-601 NYGYGYGYGNG
+601 DYGYGNG
-612 NSGNSSDGYTN
+612 NFGNDNGNGYIN

>member
-1 MNEFENNNG
+1 MNEFENG

-17 NNQINEVSSNEAG
+17 NNRINNQEN
-30 NSNAYDGGVA
+30 NSQQVA
-40 VDVTPVE
+40 IDVTPIE
-47 ETAVHEQRESHR
+47 ESVTQENTESHR
-59 YSYKEQGTGGRSER
+59 YSYREQGTGGS
-73 YNNDIDHHRDSYNNS
+73 SYQYDNGNNS
-88 YADAENTYS
+88 NDTY
-97 NSYNN
+97 
-102 SYADTENNN
+102 NN
-111 SNSYNSSYN
+111 SNSSHGWRDEST
-120 EEENRYNN
+120 YNN
-128 SYSNN
+128 E
-133 YSNNN
+133 
-138 GNYYSNIPPE
+138 NYYGNIPPE

-155 KKNGKGNENRNGMG
+155 RKNGSKNNKNGMG
-169 KKVAKLVASA
+169 KKAAKLVASA

-200 YPSVADKI
+200 YPSTADRI

-218 SNTSSSG
+218 SETSSSG
-225 SSSSQNVATVVNE
+225 SSSSSSNVASVVNE
-238 VMPSVVSITSTIQSS
+238 VMPSVVSITSTFQSS
-253 SYYGFGTQ
+253 NYYGFGTL
-261 ESEGAGSGFII
+261 ESEGAGSGFIV
-272 AKTKDALMIA
+272 AKPKDNLMIA

-297 FVDDTTAKA
+297 FADDTTAKA

-319 ISVKLTDIKD
+319 ISVKIKDIKD

-505 VSTMSGLKEKLAI
+505 VSTMSGLKEKLAL

-528 FKRSDQS
+528 FKRANQS
-535 GTYKE
+535 GTYEE

-545 TLGKKSDFKD
+545 TLGKKSDFSD
-555 VTTDSSNDNSNSD
+555 VTTDNSSDSSN
-568 SDSNNNSNNGNSNG
+568 DSNNNSNNGNN
-582 NSSNGNS
+582 NGNS

-601 NYGYGYGYGNG
+601 DYGYGNG
-612 NSGNSSDGYTN
+612 NFGNDNGNGYIN

>member
-1 MNEFENNNG
+1 MNEFENG

-17 NNQINEVSSNEAG
+17 NNRINNQEN
-30 NSNAYDGGVA
+30 NSQQVA
-40 VDVTPVE
+40 IDVTPIE
-47 ETAVHEQRESHR
+47 ESVTQENTESHR
-59 YSYKEQGTGGRSER
+59 YSYREQGTGGS
-73 YNNDIDHHRDSYNNS
+73 SYQYDNG
-88 YADAENTYS
+88 
-97 NSYNN
+97 
-102 SYADTENNN
+102 NN
-111 SNSYNSSYN
+111 SNDT
-120 EEENRYNN
+120 YNN
-128 SYSNN
+128 SYSSHGWRDESTYNN
-133 YSNNN
+133 E
-138 GNYYSNIPPE
+138 NYYGNIPPE

-155 KKNGKGNENRNGMG
+155 RKNGSKNNKNGMG
-169 KKVAKLVASA
+169 KKAAKLVASA

-200 YPSVADKI
+200 YPSTADRI

-218 SNTSSSG
+218 SETSSSG
-225 SSSSQNVATVVNE
+225 SSSSSSNVASVVNE

-253 SYYGFGTQ
+253 NYYGFGTQ
-261 ESEGAGSGFII
+261 ESEGAGSGFIV
-272 AKTKDALMIA
+272 AKTKDNLMIA

-297 FVDDTTAKA
+297 FADDTTAKA

-319 ISVKLTDIKD
+319 ISVKLSDIKD

-396 NSGGVLINMDGQVV
+396 NSGGVLINMDGQVI

-420 SVEGMGYAIPITT
+420 SVEGMGYAIPIST

-461 INESYSSALGIPSG
+461 INESYSNALGIPSG

-528 FKRSDQS
+528 FKRANQS
-535 GTYKE
+535 GTYEE

-555 VTTDSSNDNSNSD
+555 VTDNSNDNN
-568 SDSNNNSNNGNSNG
+568 SDSNNNSNDNSNSGNSN
-582 NSSNGNS
+582 
-589 NGNSGNSNGNSG
+589 NGNSGNN
-601 NYGYGYGYGNG
+601 GYGNG
-612 NSGNSSDGYTN
+612 NSGNSNDGSNSMN

-628 FGNNY
+628 FGNGGNSYGYPNY

>member
-1 MNEFENNNG
+1 MSEFENNG

-17 NNQINEVSSNEAG
+17 NSQINNNVAG
-30 NSNAYDGGVA
+30 NRENYEQSDIAI
-40 VDVTPVE
+40 DVTPIE
-47 ETAVHEQRESHR
+47 ETTSREQSESHR
-59 YSYKEQGTGGRSER
+59 YSYKEQGLGGR
-73 YNNDIDHHRDSYNNS
+73 YDQ
-88 YADAENTYS
+88 
-97 NSYNN
+97 
-102 SYADTENNN
+102 ADTG
-111 SNSYNSSYN
+111 YNHTYG
-120 EEENRYNN
+120 
-128 SYSNN
+128 SNN
-133 YSNNN
+133 YGDN
-138 GNYYSNIPPE
+138 NYYSNIPPE

-155 KKNGKGNENRNGMG
+155 RKNGNNKNGNGIG
-169 KKVAKLVASA
+169 KKIAKLVASA

-186 GACFVGVSVAKDKL
+186 GACFVGVSVVKDKF
-200 YPSVADKI
+200 YPSTADKI

-218 SNTSSSG
+218 KDTSSG
-225 SSSSQNVATVVNE
+225 SGSNSQNVASVVNE

-253 SYYGFGTQ
+253 NYYGFGTQ
-261 ESEGAGSGFII
+261 DSEGAGSGFII
-272 AKTKDALMIA
+272 AKTKDSLMIA

-319 ISVKLTDIKD
+319 ISVKIKDIKD

-433 AKTILTDLMNASSV
+433 AKTILTDLMNAGSV

-481 VSGSPAEKAGISAGD
+481 VSGSPAQKAGISAGD
-496 VITKFEGNN
+496 VIVKFEGNN

-528 FKRSDQS
+528 FKRANQS
-535 GTYKE
+535 GTYEE

-545 TLGKKSDFKD
+545 TLGKKSDFKN
-555 VTTDSSNDNSNSD
+555 VTTDSSSDSSESDNSSD
-568 SDSNNNSNNGNSNG
+568 NGNFNGNSNG
-582 NSSNGNS
+582 NSNNGNS

-601 NYGYGYGYGNG
+601 NGGYGYDNG
-612 NSGNSSDGYTN
+612 NSGNSSDGYMN
-623 PYEYF
+623 PYDYF

>member
-1 MNEFENNNG
+1 MNEFENG

-17 NNQINEVSSNEAG
+17 NNRINNQEN
-30 NSNAYDGGVA
+30 NSQQVA
-40 VDVTPVE
+40 IDVTPIE
-47 ETAVHEQRESHR
+47 ESVTQENTESHR
-59 YSYKEQGTGGRSER
+59 YSYREQGTGGS
-73 YNNDIDHHRDSYNNS
+73 SYQYDNG
-88 YADAENTYS
+88 
-97 NSYNN
+97 
-102 SYADTENNN
+102 NN
-111 SNSYNSSYN
+111 SNDT
-120 EEENRYNN
+120 YNN
-128 SYSNN
+128 SYSSHGWRDESTYNN
-133 YSNNN
+133 E
-138 GNYYSNIPPE
+138 NYYGNIPPE

-155 KKNGKGNENRNGMG
+155 RKNGSKNNKNGMG
-169 KKVAKLVASA
+169 KKAAKLVASA

-200 YPSVADKI
+200 YPSTADRI

-218 SNTSSSG
+218 SETSSSG
-225 SSSSQNVATVVNE
+225 SSSSSSNVASVVNE

-253 SYYGFGTQ
+253 NYYGFGTQ
-261 ESEGAGSGFII
+261 ESEGAGSGFIV
-272 AKTKDALMIA
+272 AKTKDNLMIA

-297 FVDDTTAKA
+297 FADDTTAKA

-319 ISVKLTDIKD
+319 ISVKIKDIKD

-505 VSTMSGLKEKLAI
+505 VSTMSGLKEKLAL

-528 FKRSDQS
+528 FKRANQS
-535 GTYKE
+535 GTYEE

-545 TLGKKSDFKD
+545 TLGKKSDFSD
-555 VTTDSSNDNSNSD
+555 VTTDNSSDSSNDSNNN
-568 SDSNNNSNNGNSNG
+568 SNNNSNNGNN
-582 NSSNGNS
+582 NGNS

-601 NYGYGYGYGNG
+601 DYGYGNG
-612 NSGNSSDGYTN
+612 NFGNDNGNGYIN

>member
-1 MNEFENNNG
+1 MNEFENG

-17 NNQINEVSSNEAG
+17 NNRINNQEN
-30 NSNAYDGGVA
+30 NSQQVA
-40 VDVTPVE
+40 IDVTPIE
-47 ETAVHEQRESHR
+47 ESVTQENTESHR
-59 YSYKEQGTGGRSER
+59 YSYREQGTGGS
-73 YNNDIDHHRDSYNNS
+73 SYQYDNG
-88 YADAENTYS
+88 
-97 NSYNN
+97 
-102 SYADTENNN
+102 NN
-111 SNSYNSSYN
+111 SNDT
-120 EEENRYNN
+120 YNN
-128 SYSNN
+128 SYSSHGWRDESTYNN
-133 YSNNN
+133 E
-138 GNYYSNIPPE
+138 NYYGNIPPE

-155 KKNGKGNENRNGMG
+155 RKNGSKNNKNGMG
-169 KKVAKLVASA
+169 KKAAKLVASA

-200 YPSVADKI
+200 YPSTADRI

-218 SNTSSSG
+218 SETSSSG
-225 SSSSQNVATVVNE
+225 SSSSSSNVASVVNE

-253 SYYGFGTQ
+253 NYYGFGTQ
-261 ESEGAGSGFII
+261 ESEGAGSGFIV
-272 AKTKDALMIA
+272 AKTKDNLMIA

-297 FVDDTTAKA
+297 FADDTTAKA

-319 ISVKLTDIKD
+319 ISVKIKDIKD

-505 VSTMSGLKEKLAI
+505 VSTMSGLKEKLAL

-528 FKRSDQS
+528 FKRANQS
-535 GTYKE
+535 GTYEE

-545 TLGKKSDFKD
+545 TLGKKSDFSD
-555 VTTDSSNDNSNSD
+555 VTTDNSSDSSN
-568 SDSNNNSNNGNSNG
+568 DSNNNFNNGNN
-582 NSSNGNS
+582 NGNS

-601 NYGYGYGYGNG
+601 DYGYGNG
-612 NSGNSSDGYTN
+612 NFGNDNGNGYIN

>member
-1 MNEFENNNG
+1 MNEFENG

-17 NNQINEVSSNEAG
+17 NNRINNQEN
-30 NSNAYDGGVA
+30 NSQQVA
-40 VDVTPVE
+40 IDVTPIE
-47 ETAVHEQRESHR
+47 ESVTQENTESHR
-59 YSYKEQGTGGRSER
+59 YSYREQGTGGS
-73 YNNDIDHHRDSYNNS
+73 SYQYDNG
-88 YADAENTYS
+88 
-97 NSYNN
+97 
-102 SYADTENNN
+102 NN
-111 SNSYNSSYN
+111 SNDT
-120 EEENRYNN
+120 YNN
-128 SYSNN
+128 SYSSHGWRDESTYNN
-133 YSNNN
+133 E
-138 GNYYSNIPPE
+138 NYYGNIPPE

-155 KKNGKGNENRNGMG
+155 RKNGSKNNKNGMG
-169 KKVAKLVASA
+169 KKAAKLVASA

-200 YPSVADKI
+200 YPSTADRI

-218 SNTSSSG
+218 SETSSSG
-225 SSSSQNVATVVNE
+225 SSSSSSNVASVVNE

-253 SYYGFGTQ
+253 NYYGFGTQ
-261 ESEGAGSGFII
+261 ESEGAGSGFIV
-272 AKTKDALMIA
+272 AKTKDNLMIA

-297 FVDDTTAKA
+297 FADDTTAKA

-319 ISVKLTDIKD
+319 ISVKIKDIKD

-496 VITKFEGNN
+496 VITKFESNN
-505 VSTMSGLKEKLAI
+505 VSTMSGLKEKLAL

-528 FKRSDQS
+528 FKRANQS
-535 GTYKE
+535 GTYEE

-545 TLGKKSDFKD
+545 TLGKKSDFSD
-555 VTTDSSNDNSNSD
+555 VTTDNSSDSSN
-568 SDSNNNSNNGNSNG
+568 DSNNNSNNGNN
-582 NSSNGNS
+582 NGNS

-601 NYGYGYGYGNG
+601 DYGYGNG
-612 NSGNSSDGYTN
+612 NFGNDNGNGYIN

>member
-1 MNEFENNNG
+1 MNEFENG

-17 NNQINEVSSNEAG
+17 NNRINNQEN
-30 NSNAYDGGVA
+30 NSQQVA
-40 VDVTPVE
+40 IDVTPIE
-47 ETAVHEQRESHR
+47 ESVTQENTESHR
-59 YSYKEQGTGGRSER
+59 YSYREQGTGG
-73 YNNDIDHHRDSYNNS
+73 
-88 YADAENTYS
+88 
-97 NSYNN
+97 
-102 SYADTENNN
+102 
-111 SNSYNSSYN
+111 SSYQYDN
-120 EEENRYNN
+120 GNNCNDTYNN
-128 SYSNN
+128 SYSSHGWRDESTYNN
-133 YSNNN
+133 E
-138 GNYYSNIPPE
+138 NYYGNIPPE

-155 KKNGKGNENRNGMG
+155 RKNGSKNNKNGMG
-169 KKVAKLVASA
+169 KKAAKLVASA

-200 YPSVADKI
+200 YPSTADRI

-218 SNTSSSG
+218 SETSSSG
-225 SSSSQNVATVVNE
+225 SSSSSSNVASVVNE

-253 SYYGFGTQ
+253 NYYGFGTQ
-261 ESEGAGSGFII
+261 ESEGAGSGFIV
-272 AKTKDALMIA
+272 AKTKDNLMIA

-297 FVDDTTAKA
+297 FADDTTAKA

-319 ISVKLTDIKD
+319 ISVKIKDIKD

-505 VSTMSGLKEKLAI
+505 VSTMSGLKEKLAL

-528 FKRSDQS
+528 FKRANQS
-535 GTYKE
+535 GTYEE

-545 TLGKKSDFKD
+545 TLGKKSDFSD
-555 VTTDSSNDNSNSD
+555 VTTDNSSDSSN
-568 SDSNNNSNNGNSNG
+568 DSNNNSNNGNN
-582 NSSNGNS
+582 NGNS

-601 NYGYGYGYGNG
+601 DYGYGNG
-612 NSGNSSDGYTN
+612 NFGNDNGNGYIN

>member
-1 MNEFENNNG
+1 MNEFENG

-17 NNQINEVSSNEAG
+17 NNRINNQEN
-30 NSNAYDGGVA
+30 NSQQVA
-40 VDVTPVE
+40 IDVTPIE
-47 ETAVHEQRESHR
+47 ESVTQENTESHR
-59 YSYKEQGTGGRSER
+59 YSYREQGTGGS
-73 YNNDIDHHRDSYNNS
+73 SYQYDNG
-88 YADAENTYS
+88 
-97 NSYNN
+97 
-102 SYADTENNN
+102 NN
-111 SNSYNSSYN
+111 SNDT
-120 EEENRYNN
+120 YNN
-128 SYSNN
+128 SYSSHGWRDESTYNN
-133 YSNNN
+133 E
-138 GNYYSNIPPE
+138 NYYGNIPPE

-155 KKNGKGNENRNGMG
+155 RKNGSKNNKNGMG
-169 KKVAKLVASA
+169 KKAAKLVASA

-200 YPSVADKI
+200 YPSTADRI

-218 SNTSSSG
+218 SETSSSG
-225 SSSSQNVATVVNE
+225 SSSSSSNVASVVNE

-253 SYYGFGTQ
+253 NYYGFGTQ
-261 ESEGAGSGFII
+261 ESEGAGSGFIV
-272 AKTKDALMIA
+272 AKTKDNLMIA

-297 FVDDTTAKA
+297 FADDTTAKA

-319 ISVKLTDIKD
+319 ISVKIKDIKD

-433 AKTILTDLMNASSV
+433 AKTILTDLMNANSV

-505 VSTMSGLKEKLAI
+505 VSTMSGLKEKLAL
-518 KKANTKVKIT
+518 KKAITKVKIT
-528 FKRSDQS
+528 FKRANQS
-535 GTYKE
+535 GTYEE

-545 TLGKKSDFKD
+545 TLGKKSDFSD
-555 VTTDSSNDNSNSD
+555 VTTDNSSDSSN
-568 SDSNNNSNNGNSNG
+568 DSNNNSNNGNN
-582 NSSNGNS
+582 NGNS

-601 NYGYGYGYGNG
+601 DYGYGNG
-612 NSGNSSDGYTN
+612 NFGNDNGNGYIN

>member
-1 MNEFENNNG
+1 MNEFENG

-17 NNQINEVSSNEAG
+17 NNRINNQEN
-30 NSNAYDGGVA
+30 NSQQVA
-40 VDVTPVE
+40 IDVTPIE
-47 ETAVHEQRESHR
+47 ESVTQENTESHR
-59 YSYKEQGTGGRSER
+59 YSYREQGTGG
-73 YNNDIDHHRDSYNNS
+73 
-88 YADAENTYS
+88 
-97 NSYNN
+97 
-102 SYADTENNN
+102 
-111 SNSYNSSYN
+111 SSYQYDN
-120 EEENRYNN
+120 GNNCNDTYNN
-128 SYSNN
+128 SYSSHGWRDESTYNN
-133 YSNNN
+133 E
-138 GNYYSNIPPE
+138 NYYGNIPPE

-155 KKNGKGNENRNGMG
+155 RKNGSKNNKNGMG
-169 KKVAKLVASA
+169 KKAAKLVASA

-200 YPSVADKI
+200 YPSTADRI

-218 SNTSSSG
+218 SETSSSG
-225 SSSSQNVATVVNE
+225 SSSSSSNVASVVNE

-253 SYYGFGTQ
+253 NYYGFGTQ
-261 ESEGAGSGFII
+261 ESEGAGSGFIV
-272 AKTKDALMIA
+272 AKTKDNLMIA

-297 FVDDTTAKA
+297 FADDTTAKA

-319 ISVKLTDIKD
+319 ISVKLSDIKD

-369 VSAKNREVS
+369 VSAKNREIS

-433 AKTILTDLMNASSV
+433 AKTILTDLMNANSV

-505 VSTMSGLKEKLAI
+505 VSTMSGLKEKLAL

-528 FKRSDQS
+528 FKRANQS
-535 GTYKE
+535 GTYEE

-545 TLGKKSDFKD
+545 TLGKKSDFSD
-555 VTTDSSNDNSNSD
+555 VTTDNSSDSSN
-568 SDSNNNSNNGNSNG
+568 DSNNNSNNGNN
-582 NSSNGNS
+582 NGNS

-601 NYGYGYGYGNG
+601 DYGYGNG
-612 NSGNSSDGYTN
+612 NFGNDNGNGYIN

>member
-1 MNEFENNNG
+1 MNEFENG

-17 NNQINEVSSNEAG
+17 NNRINNQEN
-30 NSNAYDGGVA
+30 NSQQVA
-40 VDVTPVE
+40 IDVTPIE
-47 ETAVHEQRESHR
+47 ESVTQENTESHR
-59 YSYKEQGTGGRSER
+59 YSYREQGTGG
-73 YNNDIDHHRDSYNNS
+73 
-88 YADAENTYS
+88 
-97 NSYNN
+97 
-102 SYADTENNN
+102 
-111 SNSYNSSYN
+111 SSYQYDN
-120 EEENRYNN
+120 GNNCNDTYNN
-128 SYSNN
+128 SYSSHGWRDESTYNN
-133 YSNNN
+133 E
-138 GNYYSNIPPE
+138 NYYGNIPPE

-155 KKNGKGNENRNGMG
+155 RKNSSKNNKNGMG
-169 KKVAKLVASA
+169 KKAAKLVASA

-200 YPSVADKI
+200 YPSTADRI

-218 SNTSSSG
+218 SETSSSG
-225 SSSSQNVATVVNE
+225 SSSSSSNVASVVNE

-253 SYYGFGTQ
+253 NYYGFGTQ
-261 ESEGAGSGFII
+261 ESEGAGSGFIV
-272 AKTKDALMIA
+272 AKTKDNLMIA

-297 FVDDTTAKA
+297 FADDTTAKA

-319 ISVKLTDIKD
+319 ISVKIKDIKD

-505 VSTMSGLKEKLAI
+505 VSTMSGLKEKLAL

-528 FKRSDQS
+528 FKRANQS
-535 GTYKE
+535 GTYEE

-545 TLGKKSDFKD
+545 TLGKKSDFSD
-555 VTTDSSNDNSNSD
+555 VTTDNSSDSSN
-568 SDSNNNSNNGNSNG
+568 DSNNNSNNGNN
-582 NSSNGNS
+582 NGNS

-601 NYGYGYGYGNG
+601 DYGYGNG
-612 NSGNSSDGYTN
+612 NFGNDNGNGYIN

>member
-1 MNEFENNNG
+1 MNEFENG

-17 NNQINEVSSNEAG
+17 NNRINNQEN
-30 NSNAYDGGVA
+30 NSQQVA
-40 VDVTPVE
+40 IDVTPIE
-47 ETAVHEQRESHR
+47 ESVTQENTESHR
-59 YSYKEQGTGGRSER
+59 YSYREQGTGGS
-73 YNNDIDHHRDSYNNS
+73 SYQYDNG
-88 YADAENTYS
+88 
-97 NSYNN
+97 
-102 SYADTENNN
+102 NN
-111 SNSYNSSYN
+111 SNDT
-120 EEENRYNN
+120 YNN
-128 SYSNN
+128 SYSSHGWRDESTYNN
-133 YSNNN
+133 E
-138 GNYYSNIPPE
+138 NYYGNIPPE

-155 KKNGKGNENRNGMG
+155 RKNGSKNNKNGMG
-169 KKVAKLVASA
+169 KKAAKLVASA

-200 YPSVADKI
+200 YPSTADRI

-218 SNTSSSG
+218 SETSSSG
-225 SSSSQNVATVVNE
+225 SSSSSSNVASVVNE

-253 SYYGFGTQ
+253 NYYGFGTQ
-261 ESEGAGSGFII
+261 ESEGAGSGFIV
-272 AKTKDALMIA
+272 AKTKDNLMIA

-297 FVDDTTAKA
+297 FADDTTAKA

-319 ISVKLTDIKD
+319 ISVKIKDIKD

-505 VSTMSGLKEKLAI
+505 VSTMSGLKEKLAL

-528 FKRSDQS
+528 FKRANQS
-535 GTYKE
+535 GTYEE

-545 TLGKKSDFKD
+545 TLGKKSDFSD
-555 VTTDSSNDNSNSD
+555 VTTDNSSDSSN
-568 SDSNNNSNNGNSNG
+568 DSNNNSNNGNN
-582 NSSNGNS
+582 NGNS

-601 NYGYGYGYGNG
+601 NDNGNG
-612 NSGNSSDGYTN
+612 YIN